1 MLAMGLFAS
10 GYPQHEENVT
20 SLTGQLVGIAVM
32 IGVGLVPGYLISL
45 LLKRAGLLRVS
56 REVEL
61 AGLDVAEL
69 GIEGVVPAAVS
80 GEAQGTSIEV
90 DEHQARSQLP

>member
-10 GYPQHEENVT
+10 GYPQHENVT

-45 LLKRAGLLRVS
+45 ALSRAGLLRVS
-56 REVEL
+56 PDAEL
-61 AGLDVAEL
+61 AGLDVAEHGSPGYGPEPVL
-69 GIEGVVPAAVS
+69 VG
-80 GEAQGTSIEV
+80 
-90 DEHQARSQLP
+90 